1 MNESLAGGSERDEC
15 VPSDRRREWSAD
27 EIRRIGYRAVDM
39 IAEYLMTLPE
49 KACVSPAPTGSGG
62 VVFSMRLPS
71 EALHSL
77 LVP

>member
-1 MNESLAGGSERDEC
+1 
-15 VPSDRRREWSAD
+15 
-27 EIRRIGYRAVDM
+27 M

-49 KACVSPAPTGSGG
+49 KACVSPVPAG
-62 VVFSMRLPS
+62 VVFSMSPPS

>member
-1 MNESLAGGSERDEC
+1 MNVSPLR
-15 VPSDRRREWSAD
+15 PRREWSAD

-62 VVFSMRLPS
+62 VVFSMSPPS
-71 EALHSL
+71 GALHSL

>member
-1 MNESLAGGSERDEC
+1 
-15 VPSDRRREWSAD
+15 
-27 EIRRIGYRAVDM
+27 M

-49 KACVSPAPTGSGG
+49 KACVSPVPAGSGG
-62 VVFSMRLPS
+62 VVFSMSPPS